1 MLTPVKGL
9 NRLNPLKIAVIG
21 SGISGLSAAWLLS
34 QRHYVTLFEAEQR
47 IGGHSN
53 TVDCQT
59 ADGPIAVD
67 TGFIVYNTVTYPN
80 VMALFDYLNVP
91 TTPSRM
97 GFGVSLDGVD
107 YEYAGDTLMQVVGSF
122 GNIATP
128 SHWRMLWD
136 IARFFRTAEVQ
147 SHYIDESVT
156 LGEFLKAQGY
166 SKAFMERHLLPM
178 AGAIWSSSPNQM
190 LDYPALSFLRFLGNH
205 GLLKYSNRPQ
215 WRTVTGGSREYVQRL
230 LDDSRFRALKGHPVH
245 AVERSSSGV
254 TVHAAFGFRKRF
266 DQVVIATHAD
276 QALAMISEPTREERN
291 CLSAFRYG
299 RNRAVLHRDARLM
312 PRRKRLW
319 SSWNYMA
326 DKGAQGRSSSVTY
339 WMNALQ
345 PLATSTDIFVSLN
358 PQREPDAGL
367 VEGEFAY
374 DHPIFTAEAG
384 LVQKRLWSLQ
394 GQQRTWFC
402 GAHFGAGFHEDALQS
417 GLAVA
422 EQLGGVLRPWD
433 VPNQSGRIYV
443 TSHAPAPT
451 PTHLEAAE

>member
-34 QRHYVTLFEAEQR
+34 QRHDVTLFEAEQR

-53 TVDCQT
+53 TVDCLT

-67 TGFIVYNTVTYPN
+67 TGFIVYNTATYPN
-80 VMALFDYLNVP
+80 LMALFDYLNVP
-91 TTPSRM
+91 TAPSRM
-97 GFGVSLDGVD
+97 GFGVSLHGGA

-122 GNIATP
+122 GNIVTP
-128 SHWRMLWD
+128 GHWRMLWD
-136 IARFFRTAEVQ
+136 IARFFRTAEAQ
-147 SHYIDESVT
+147 SHHLDESTT

-166 SKAFMERHLLPM
+166 SKAFKERHLLPM

-230 LDDSRFRALKGHPVH
+230 ADDSRFRALRSHPVH
-245 AVERSSSGV
+245 AVERSASGV
-254 TVHAAFGFRKRF
+254 TVHAAFGFRERF
-266 DQVVIATHAD
+266 DQVVIGTHAD
-276 QALAMISEPTREERN
+276 QALAIISEPTWEERH

-299 RNRAVLHRDARLM
+299 RNRAVLHRDTRLM
-312 PRRKRLW
+312 PRRRRLW

-326 DKGAQGRSSSVTY
+326 EESAHGQSSAVTY

-345 PLATSTDIFVSLN
+345 PLPTTTDFFVSLN
-358 PQREPDAGL
+358 PQREPAAGL
-367 VEGEFAY
+367 VEREFSY
-374 DHPIFTAEAG
+374 EHPIFTAEAARM
-384 LVQKRLWSLQ
+384 QKRLWALQ

-402 GAHFGAGFHEDALQS
+402 GAHFGAGFHEDGLQS

-422 EQLGGVLRPWD
+422 EQLGGMLRPWD
-433 VPNQSGRIYV
+433 VPNQSGRIHV
-443 TSHAPAPT
+443 MPSRPAAELS
-451 PTHLEAAE
+451 HLEAAE